1 MSKEKEIKNKF
12 FDYLKQFQTSDLS
25 LLLQNIN
32 SFTSEFNQSIEL
44 SPEKTGSNAGGG
56 GAAAATTTTPTSTN
70 KTTATTTGNLSVSS
84 MFLLNNDKT
93 KNYIIKSELI

>member
-44 SPEKTGSNAGGG
+44 TPEKAGSNAGAA
-56 GAAAATTTTPTSTN
+56 AAAATTPTTTTN
-70 KTTATTTGNLSVSS
+70 KTTSSTTGNLSS
-84 MFLLNNDKT
+84 MFLLNN
-93 KNYIIKSELI
+93 NSLQYH

>member
-44 SPEKTGSNAGGG
+44 SPEKTGSNGEG
-56 GAAAATTTTPTSTN
+56 GAAATTPTTN

-84 MFLLNNDKT
+84 MFLLNNNNK
-93 KNYIIKSELI
+93 KLYH

>member
-44 SPEKTGSNAGGG
+44 TPEKAGSNAGAA
-56 GAAAATTTTPTSTN
+56 AAAATTPTTTN
-70 KTTATTTGNLSVSS
+70 KTTASLTGNLSS
-84 MFLLNNDKT
+84 MFLLNN
-93 KNYIIKSELI
+93 NSLQYH

>member
-44 SPEKTGSNAGGG
+44 SPEKTASNGGGG
-56 GAAAATTTTPTSTN
+56 GAAATTPTTN
-70 KTTATTTGNLSVSS
+70 KATATTTGNLSVSS
-84 MFLLNNDKT
+84 MFLLNNNNK
-93 KNYIIKSELI
+93 KLYH

>member
-44 SPEKTGSNAGGG
+44 TPEKAGSNAGAA
-56 GAAAATTTTPTSTN
+56 AAAATTPTTTN
-70 KTTATTTGNLSVSS
+70 KTTASTTGNLSS
-84 MFLLNNDKT
+84 MFLLNN
-93 KNYIIKSELI
+93 NSSQYH